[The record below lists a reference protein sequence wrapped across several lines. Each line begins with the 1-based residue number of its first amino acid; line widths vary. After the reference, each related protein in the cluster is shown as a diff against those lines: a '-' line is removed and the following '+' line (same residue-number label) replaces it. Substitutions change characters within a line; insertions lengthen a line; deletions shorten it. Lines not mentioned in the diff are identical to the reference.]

1 MVAPAHHV
9 SVGNV
14 RIGNDLPFVLLA
26 GPCQMESEAHA
37 FEMAQA
43 LVELCSSLDIP
54 FIYKTSFDKA
64 NRTSISGERGIGLDK
79 AMPIFEKIRS
89 KFGCPVVTDVHTEK
103 QCEEVAPYVDIL
115 QIPAYLCRQTDLL
128 LAAGKTGRALNIK
141 KGQFLAPW
149 DVANI
154 AKKIET
160 TGNKN
165 ILLCERGVTFGYNRL
180 VVDMRSFPIMAQT
193 GYPVVFDATHS
204 VQEPG
209 GQGSKSGGQREFAPI
224 LARGAAAIGVAA
236 FFMETHQDPDRA
248 PSDGPNM
255 IYLKDMKKVLM
266 ELKELDAFAKK
277 NPVQM

>member
-1 MVAPAHHV
+1 MILPVHV
-9 SVGNV
+9 PVGSLK
-14 RIGNDLPFVLLA
+14 IGNDLPFTLLA

-37 FEMAQA
+37 FEMAHA
-43 LVELCSSLDIP
+43 LGELCGDLQIP

-64 NRTSISGERGIGLDK
+64 NRTSISGERGMGLEK
-79 AMPIFEKIRS
+79 AMPVFEKIRS
-89 KFGCPVVTDVHTEK
+89 KFGCPVVTDVHTEE
-103 QCEEVAPYVDIL
+103 QCRDVAPYVDVL

-128 LAAGKTGRALNIK
+128 LAAGRTGRVLNVK

-149 DVANI
+149 DAANI

-236 FFMETHQDPDRA
+236 FFMETHQDPDHA

-255 IYLKDMKKVLM
+255 IYLKDMRRVLM
-266 ELKELDAFAKK
+266 ELKELDSFAKR
-277 NPVQM
+277 NPVHL

>member
-1 MVAPAHHV
+1 MTSPKHV
-9 SVGNV
+9 VVGNV
-14 RIGNDLPFVLLA
+14 KIGNDLPFALLA

-37 FEMAQA
+37 LEMAHA
-43 LVELCSSLDIP
+43 LVELCGDLDIP

-64 NRTSISGERGIGLDK
+64 NRTSISGERGIGLEK
-79 AMPIFEKIRS
+79 AMPVFEKIRS
-89 KFGCPVVTDVHTEK
+89 RFGCPVVTDVHTEE
-103 QCEEVAPYVDIL
+103 QCKEVAPYVDVL

-128 LAAGKTGRALNIK
+128 LAAGRTGRALNVK

-149 DVANI
+149 DAANI

-160 TGNKN
+160 TGNHN

-209 GQGSKSGGQREFAPI
+209 GQGTQSGGQREFAPI

-255 IYLKDMKKVLM
+255 IYLKDMRRVLE
-266 ELKELDAFAKK
+266 ELKELDTFAKK
-277 NPVQM
+277 HPVRL

>member
-1 MVAPAHHV
+1 MTTPVHV
-9 SVGNV
+9 SVGNLK
-14 RIGNDLPFVLLA
+14 IGNDLPFALLA

-37 FEMAQA
+37 FEMAHA
-43 LVELCSSLDIP
+43 LVELCKDLNIP

-64 NRTSISGERGIGLDK
+64 NRTSISGERGIGLDQ
-79 AMPIFEKIRS
+79 AMPVFEKIRS
-89 KFGCPVVTDVHTEK
+89 RFGCPVVTDVHTEE
-103 QCEEVAPYVDIL
+103 QCKEVAPSVDVL

-128 LAAGKTGRALNIK
+128 LAAGRTGRVLNVK

-149 DVANI
+149 DAANI

-236 FFMETHQDPDRA
+236 FFMETHQDPDHA

-255 IYLKDMKKVLM
+255 IYLKDMRRVLM

-277 NPVQM
+277 NPVHL

>member
-1 MVAPAHHV
+1 MILPVHV
-9 SVGNV
+9 PVGSLK
-14 RIGNDLPFVLLA
+14 IGNDLPFTLLA

-37 FEMAQA
+37 FEMAHA
-43 LVELCSSLDIP
+43 LVELCGDLQIP

-64 NRTSISGERGIGLDK
+64 NRTSISGERGMGLEK
-79 AMPIFEKIRS
+79 AMPVFEKIRS
-89 KFGCPVVTDVHTEK
+89 KFGCRVVTDVHTEE
-103 QCEEVAPYVDIL
+103 QCRDVAPYVDVL

-128 LAAGKTGRALNIK
+128 LAAGRTGRVLNVK

-149 DVANI
+149 DAANI

-236 FFMETHQDPDRA
+236 FFMETHQDPDHA

-255 IYLKDMKKVLM
+255 IYLKDMRRVLM
-266 ELKELDAFAKK
+266 ELKELDSFAKR
-277 NPVQM
+277 NPVHL

>member
-1 MVAPAHHV
+1 MTVVKHV
-9 SVGNV
+9 SVGSV
-14 RIGNDLPFVLLA
+14 TIGNDLPFVLLA

-37 FEMAQA
+37 FEMAHA
-43 LVELCSSLDIP
+43 LVELCQDLKIP
-54 FIYKTSFDKA
+54 FVYKTSFDKA
-64 NRTSISGERGIGLDK
+64 NRTSISGERGIGFEK
-79 AMPIFEKIRS
+79 AMPVFKKIRT
-89 KFGCPVVTDVHTEK
+89 KFGCPVITDVHTEE
-103 QCEEVAPYVDIL
+103 QCGAVAPYVDIL

-128 LAAGKTGRALNIK
+128 LAAGRTGCAINVK

-149 DVANI
+149 DAANI
-154 AKKIET
+154 AKKIES
-160 TGNKN
+160 TGNEK

-209 GQGSKSGGQREFAPI
+209 GQGAKSGGQREFAPI

-236 FFMETHQDPDRA
+236 FFMETHQDPDQA

-255 IYLKDMKKVLM
+255 IYLKDMRRVLV
-266 ELKELDAFAKK
+266 ELKELDTFAKK
-277 NPVQM
+277 NPVQL